1 MTNHIRAKLE
11 ALISD
16 SSMFNAG
23 QLEERR
29 RLQLL
34 LTARVDELRSG
45 PTVPQVS
52 AICAELLRIRQALEP
67 C

>member
-1 MTNHIRAKLE
+1 MTDHIRAKLE
-11 ALISD
+11 QLISD

-23 QLEERR
+23 QLEERQ

-34 LTARVDELRSG
+34 IDARIDELRSG

-52 AICAELLRIRQALEP
+52 AVCAELLRIRQALEP

>member
-1 MTNHIRAKLE
+1 MTDHIRAKLE

-34 LTARVDELRSG
+34 IDARIDELRSG

-52 AICAELLRIRQALEP
+52 AVCAELLRIRQALEP

>member
-1 MTNHIRAKLE
+1 MTNPIRAKLE

-16 SSMFNAG
+16 SGMFHAG
-23 QLEERR
+23 QIEERQ

-34 LTARVDELRSG
+34 IDARIDELRSAG
-45 PTVPQVS
+45 SVPHVS
-52 AICAELLRIRQALEP
+52 AICAELLRIRQSINP

>member
-1 MTNHIRAKLE
+1 
-11 ALISD
+11 
-16 SSMFNAG
+16 MFNAG

-34 LTARVDELRSG
+34 LTARIDELRSA
-45 PTVPQVS
+45 PTVPHVS
-52 AICAELLRIRQALEP
+52 SICAELLRIRQALEP

>member
-1 MTNHIRAKLE
+1 MTDHIRAKLE
-11 ALISD
+11 QLISD

-34 LTARVDELRSG
+34 IDARIDELRSG

-52 AICAELLRIRQALEP
+52 AVCAELLRIRQALDP

>member
-29 RLQLL
+29 RVQLL
-34 LTARVDELRSG
+34 LTARVDELRSAS
-45 PTVPQVS
+45 TVPHVS

>member
-1 MTNHIRAKLE
+1 MTDHIRAKLE
-11 ALISD
+11 QLISD

-34 LTARVDELRSG
+34 IDCRIDGLRSG

-52 AICAELLRIRQALEP
+52 AVCAELLRIRQALDP

>member
-1 MTNHIRAKLE
+1 MADHIRAKLE
-11 ALISD
+11 QLISD

-34 LTARVDELRSG
+34 IDCRIDELRSG
-45 PTVPQVS
+45 PTVPQVG
-52 AICAELLRIRQALEP
+52 AVCAELLRIRQALDP

>member
-1 MTNHIRAKLE
+1 MTDHIRAKLE

-34 LTARVDELRSG
+34 LTARIDELRSA
-45 PTVPQVS
+45 PTVPHVS
-52 AICAELLRIRQALEP
+52 SICAELLRIRQALEP

>member
-1 MTNHIRAKLE
+1 MTDQIRAKLE
-11 ALISD
+11 QLISD

-34 LTARVDELRSG
+34 IDARIDELRSG
-45 PTVPQVS
+45 PTVPHVS

>member
-1 MTNHIRAKLE
+1 MTDHIRAKLE

-16 SSMFNAG
+16 SGMFNAG

-34 LTARVDELRSG
+34 ITARIYELRG
-45 PTVPQVS
+45 AGIVPHVS
-52 AICAELLRIRQALEP
+52 AVCAELLRIRQALEP

>member
-1 MTNHIRAKLE
+1 MTDHIRAKLE

-29 RLQLL
+29 RLQLVIA
-34 LTARVDELRSG
+34 ARMDELRSG
-45 PTVPQVS
+45 PTVPHVS